1 MATYDR
7 EAEAA
12 RFSGEAQTALYLATA
27 LEVSRRRIGSSSV
40 RGCESAPRAQVGAL
54 SVGGLVAAQMI
65 DVTGIIAASS
75 LALAG
80 VRAFFSP
87 YVPRTPYSLHSPR
100 SLPYFRLEHRDKR
113 RASAHAC
120 ASCKSASTM
129 PSTSAS
135 SARCTR
141 STRQLCVPLTRTRGL
156 CVSRMKNSA
165 KCSRRSRAYRAE
177 AVTFG
182 LNSTKQTTHYHPIP
196 RPSARAQSKKSYVA
210 DL

>member
-80 VRAFFSP
+80 VRASSRHTFRARLTP
-87 YVPRTPYSLHSPR
+87 CTLPAACRTS
-100 SLPYFRLEHRDKR
+100 
-113 RASAHAC
+113 
-120 ASCKSASTM
+120 
-129 PSTSAS
+129 
-135 SARCTR
+135 
-141 STRQLCVPLTRTRGL
+141 V
-156 CVSRMKNSA
+156 
-165 KCSRRSRAYRAE
+165 
-177 AVTFG
+177 
-182 LNSTKQTTHYHPIP
+182 
-196 RPSARAQSKKSYVA
+196 
-210 DL
+210 